1 MTIKVLLETDC
12 SGCKATLEAVRAAA
26 AEIGGIEV
34 LPITDVKTI
43 LGYKVWRMPAIVIDE
58 KVVSV
63 GKNLNLEQAKKLI
76 ENSRK

>member
-12 SGCKATLEAVRAAA
+12 SGCKAMLEAVRKAA
-26 AEIGGIEV
+26 AEKGSDIAVEA
-34 LPITDVKTI
+34 ITDVKTI
-43 LGYKVWRMPAIVIDE
+43 LSYKVWRMPAIVIDE

-76 ENSRK
+76 LK

>member
-12 SGCKATLEAVRAAA
+12 AGCKATLEAVRAAA
-26 AEIGGIEV
+26 AELGGIDV
-34 LPITDVKTI
+34 QPITDVKTI

-63 GKNLNLEQAKKLI
+63 GKNLNLQQAKQLI
-76 ENSRK
+76 MNN